1 MGINILVILVLA
13 FMVFKMWDGYNKGM
27 VKEIISFVSL
37 IFLCLFVVLAGNGL
51 SSYYDGKFLNV
62 IVMVLLLALLG
73 IVHHVINVIVIPAKL
88 IAKLPVVKN
97 CDKVLGVVV
106 GFLETVII
114 LWTIYTFT
122 MMMDLGMIGDY
133 ILQCTAENSVLLW
146 MYQHNYMAY
155 GIAGLL
161 EEFEFLPLILQ

>member
-37 IFLCLFVVLAGNGL
+37 IFLCLFVVLVGNGL

-62 IVMVLLLALLG
+62 IVMVILLVLLG
-73 IVHHVINVIVIPAKL
+73 IAHHIINVIVIPAKL

-106 GFLETVII
+106 GILETVII

-122 MMMDLGMIGDY
+122 MMMDLGMIGDC
-133 ILQCTAENSVLLW
+133 IRQCTAENSVLLW

-161 EEFEFLPLILQ
+161 EKFEFLPLVLQ